1 MRPSNIIIVS
11 LIQSGLGWWA
21 RSLTL
26 VNHQATSLQDS
37 PQLLC
42 QSETVSEVAQVCESP
57 FWGTHLA
64 YKRAPMRKRGPWP
77 HPDTLSFSSLVSFR
91 LNLALE
97 PNSVQLVD
105 QVANTE
111 LPSSLPDPSLKP
123 ASGKHG
129 FSVAQ
134 CPCRHPASSSVR
146 GLSVLFNIGF
156 TKKMSNSIKRKYWK

>member
-1 MRPSNIIIVS
+1 MLALGPPVSSRAWWPPAKNTELTGIKTGDNSNS
-11 LIQSGLGWWA
+11 SQ
-21 RSLTL
+21 
-26 VNHQATSLQDS
+26 
-37 PQLLC
+37 
-42 QSETVSEVAQVCESP
+42 ESP
-57 FWGTHLA
+57 FWETHLA

-146 GLSVLFNIGF
+146 GPSVLFNIGF